1 MKIVFALAMIALL
14 LVGCA
19 SLKETLKGIA
29 TDTASYTA
37 ESTQAADDVKKAVP
51 ELPYVFCI
59 GIGYAA
65 AFIRRWY
72 KNLKIKENKKLV

>member
-1 MKIVFALAMIALL
+1 MRAIIFLSLVFVL

-19 SLKETLKGIA
+19 TLGETVKGIA
-29 TDTASYTA
+29 SDPAGYISEA
-37 ESTQAADDVKKAVP
+37 TQAADDVGKAVP
-51 ELPYVFCI
+51 ELPYIFCI

-72 KNLKIKENKKLV
+72 KNIKINRVNLAS